1 MSSICAGYV
10 TYNPDINLLRRSIA
24 AILTQVN
31 YIVIVDNAS
40 TNKMFVEE
48 LQLLSNSI
56 HVIFNES
63 NKGVAVALNQ
73 IGKYAE
79 ELGCQWFL
87 TLDQDSVCPPNTINV
102 YSEYMNTPNIG
113 LICPYI
119 LQRISPNVNANY
131 SNVSEYI
138 QVAITS
144 GSLVRTLAWKDVNGF
159 WDELFIDRV
168 DDDFCFALRDKGWKI
183 LQTNRVALEHQIGN
197 PTLHSFIGKKY
208 YTDSYPSFRYYFIAR
223 NTIIV
228 CSYYQNLPYNM
239 YKLLLKRF
247 FKILLG
253 EKNKY
258 DKMKAFLKGIKDG
271 VLKVQYGLERSIL

>member
-258 DKMKAFLKGIKDG
+258 DKMKAFLNGIKDG
-271 VLKVQYGLERSIL
+271 LIKVQNGLERN